1 MDKQHIYRV
10 TTIMLVIFLA
20 FFIILGIFGDQIDL
34 KINCYLSRTYT
45 DVVSE
50 RCK

>member
-10 TTIMLVIFLA
+10 ATIMLVIFLIV
-20 FFIILGIFGDQIDL
+20 FTILRIIGDQIDL